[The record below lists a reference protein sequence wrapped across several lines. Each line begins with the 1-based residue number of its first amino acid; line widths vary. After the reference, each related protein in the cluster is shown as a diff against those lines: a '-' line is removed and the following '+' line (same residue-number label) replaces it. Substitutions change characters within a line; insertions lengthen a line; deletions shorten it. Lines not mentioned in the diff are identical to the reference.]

1 MGMMLRR
8 RHRPVP
14 SDGTSGPA
22 PPRIGSAVARFVLG
36 SLVAGIVVVVG
47 GYIAL
52 RDVATE
58 QAEDTTAQVVEING
72 RLVQTAL
79 EDGIL
84 KRDPKAIRKLD
95 DFVVSQ
101 VLSPSPGKGSAPI
114 KRVKIWAADGT
125 VLYSDVPELIG
136 KKYTLGAE
144 EKELLEKPGAEA
156 EISDLGK
163 PENQYERQ
171 YGKLLEAHTAIRT
184 PNGTPVLFEIYQQF
198 SSIQSRAT
206 NLLKELALPLLA
218 GLAVLLLSQV
228 PLAWSMARRL
238 QRGHRDRETLL
249 ANAIEASAQER
260 RRIASDLH
268 DGVVQ
273 DVAGVAF
280 GLAPLA
286 EDADRRGD
294 ASASGALR
302 ASMSPLRQG
311 VRDLRTLLVE
321 IHPPSLES
329 AGLEAALSDLLSP
342 LQADGIAT
350 ELPVDHRPTRG
361 SGRAPPPSSTAPRG
375 RRGATRR
382 STPRPTRCASRS
394 PVPSRR
400 RPASSSPTTATD
412 SRPTTALDARRKGT
426 SASRSSKASCASPTG
441 RWPCDPNPGGGP
453 QSSWRCLF
461 GDPRSHRRRPWG
473 GARRPRPD
481 DRGAARH
488 GARRHGGRRRRGGGA
503 RGRGRTGRRPHG
515 PPHPPPG
522 RHAGA

>member
-1 MGMMLRR
+1 MVVMLRR
-8 RHRPVP
+8 RHRSVP
-14 SDGTSGPA
+14 REEPSRPA

-36 SLVAGIVVVVG
+36 SLVAVVVVVVG

-52 RDVATE
+52 RDIATS
-58 QAEDTTAQVVEING
+58 QAEDTTAQIVEVNG

-79 EDGIL
+79 KDGIL
-84 KRDPKAIRKLD
+84 KRDPKAIQKLD
-95 DFVVSQ
+95 DFVVSK
-101 VLSPSPGKGSAPI
+101 VLPPSPVKNSAPI

-125 VLYSDVPELIG
+125 VLYSDVPQLIG

-302 ASMSPLRQG
+302 ASMSTLRQG

-342 LQADGIAT
+342 LQAEGIRT
-350 ELPVDHRPTRG
+350 ELHV
-361 SGRAPPPSSTAPRG
+361 
-375 RRGATRR
+375 
-382 STPRPTRCASRS
+382 
-394 PVPSRR
+394 
-400 RPASSSPTTATD
+400 
-412 SRPTTALDARRKGT
+412 
-426 SASRSSKASCASPTG
+426 
-441 RWPCDPNPGGGP
+441 
-453 QSSWRCLF
+453 
-461 GDPRSHRRRPWG
+461 
-473 GARRPRPD
+473 D
-481 DRGAARH
+481 DRATAGSNGDALVYRVARE
-488 GARRHGGRRRRGGGA
+488 ALRNTQKYAEADSVRIEV
-503 RGRGRTGRRPHG
+503 TRPEPDTTRLVVSDDG
-515 PPHPPPG
+515 KGFTPG
-522 RHAGA
+522 DRAQRAEEGHVGLTLLESLVRQSNGTLAVKSDPGEGTTVELEVPVR

>member
-1 MGMMLRR
+1 MPVMLRR
-8 RHRPVP
+8 RKRRPVP
-14 SDGTSGPA
+14 RDGTTGPA

-36 SLVAGIVVVVG
+36 SLVAVVVVAVG

-52 RDVATE
+52 RDVATQ

-101 VLSPSPGKGSAPI
+101 VLPPSPVKGSAPI

-136 KKYTLGAE
+136 KKFELGAE
-144 EKELLEKPGAEA
+144 EKELLETPGAEA
-156 EISDLGK
+156 EISDLSK
-163 PENQYERQ
+163 PENQFERQ

-206 NLLKELALPLLA
+206 SLLRELALPLLA

-238 QRGHRDRETLL
+238 QRGHRDREALL

-286 EDADRRGD
+286 EDAERRGD
-294 ASASGALR
+294 SRASGALR
-302 ASMSPLRQG
+302 ASMSTLRQG

-329 AGLEAALSDLLSP
+329 AGIEAALSDLLSP

-350 ELPVDHRPTRG
+350 ELHVDDRATTGSNGDALVYRVAREALRNTQKYAEADSVRVEVTRPEPDLTRLVVTDDG
-361 SGRAPPPSSTAPRG
+361 KGFSTDDR
-375 RRGATRR
+375 
-382 STPRPTRCASRS
+382 
-394 PVPSRR
+394 
-400 RPASSSPTTATD
+400 
-412 SRPTTALDARRKGT
+412 ARRAEEGHVGLTLLESLVRQSNGT
-426 SASRSSKASCASPTG
+426 LAVTS
-441 RWPCDPNPGGGP
+441 DP
-453 QSSWRCLF
+453 
-461 GDPRSHRRRPWG
+461 
-473 GARRPRPD
+473 GAGTTVELEVPVR
-481 DRGAARH
+481 
-488 GARRHGGRRRRGGGA
+488 
-503 RGRGRTGRRPHG
+503 
-515 PPHPPPG
+515 
-522 RHAGA
+522 